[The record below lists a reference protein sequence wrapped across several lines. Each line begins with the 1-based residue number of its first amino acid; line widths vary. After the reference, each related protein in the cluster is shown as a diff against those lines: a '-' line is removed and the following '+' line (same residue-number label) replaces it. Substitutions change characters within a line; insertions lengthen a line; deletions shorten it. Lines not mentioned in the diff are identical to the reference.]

1 MTKATDTQVGGT
13 HYSDFPIQPGVFVR
27 TNGLGW
33 YEGNAI
39 KYICRHK
46 LKGGKEDLLKAKH
59 YLDLAIEEYEHER
72 RDDNQTDS
80 VEYGIGDDATPQFRT
95 TRYGTVDVR
104 LGDGLVPY
112 TYSPQR

>member
-1 MTKATDTQVGGT
+1 MTRATDTQVGGT

-59 YLDLAIEEYEHER
+59 YLDLAIDEYEHER
-72 RDDNQTDS
+72 RDDDQTDS
-80 VEYGIGDDATPQFRT
+80 PEYGERDESPPEFRT
-95 TRYGTVDVR
+95 TRDSTVDVR
-104 LGDGLVPY
+104 LGDGLLSY
-112 TYSPQR
+112 TYYTQR